1 LHMTSDRG
9 PQFVSELWSC
19 MSKLLGTD
27 LHPTTSY
34 HPQANGLIERNHRDL
49 KASLKCRLSGPNW
62 IDELPWVLLGLRT
75 APKEDLRSSSAELV
89 YGSPLT
95 VPGDFFP
102 DSSPR
107 SAPQHLKQQR
117 DRVGNLRPIP
127 TTTHGGD
134 NITSHVPS
142 ALNQAKFVFV
152 RHDARRTPLQTP
164 YDGPFE
170 VIERTPKYFTLQ
182 LGNLKDN
189 ISIDRL
195 KPAYLDQSQPPQ
207 VAQPPRRGR
216 PPKKPEDRANDVP
229 ETPVPEVPETP
240 VPEVPEVQQE
250 AVQAQSAP
258 DKPSY
263 ADIVTRRGRISRP
276 PRRYRE

>member
-1 LHMTSDRG
+1 
-9 PQFVSELWSC
+9 

-134 NITSHVPS
+134 NITTHVPS
-142 ALNQAKFVFV
+142 ALKQAKFVFV

-182 LGNLKDN
+182 LGNLKDK

-207 VAQPPRRGR
+207 VAQPPLRGR
-216 PPKKPEDRANDVP
+216 PPKKKNNVP

-240 VPEVPEVQQE
+240 VPGVPETPVPEVQQE

-258 DKPSY
+258 DRPSY

-276 PRRYRE
+276 PRRYLE

>member
-1 LHMTSDRG
+1 
-9 PQFVSELWSC
+9 

-49 KASLKCRLSGPNW
+49 KASLKCRLS
-62 IDELPWVLLGLRT
+62 LLGLRT
-75 APKEDLRSSSAELV
+75 APKEDLRSSSDELV

-107 SAPQHLKQQR
+107 SAPQHLRQQR

-134 NITSHVPS
+134 NVTSHVPS
-142 ALNQAKFVFV
+142 ALSQAKFVFV

-216 PPKKPEDRANDVP
+216 PPKKPEDQAN
-229 ETPVPEVPETP
+229 EVPETP
-240 VPEVPEVQQE
+240 EVPEVPEVQQE
-250 AVQAQSAP
+250 EVQARPVP
-258 DKPSY
+258 DRPSY

-276 PRRYRE
+276 PRRYLQ

>member
-1 LHMTSDRG
+1 M
-9 PQFVSELWSC
+9 
-19 MSKLLGTD
+19 
-27 LHPTTSY
+27 
-34 HPQANGLIERNHRDL
+34 
-49 KASLKCRLSGPNW
+49 
-62 IDELPWVLLGLRT
+62 
-75 APKEDLRSSSAELV
+75 SSAELV

-102 DSSPR
+102 DSTPR
-107 SAPQHLKQQR
+107 SAPQQLKQQQE
-117 DRVGNLRPIP
+117 RVGNLRPIP
-127 TTTHGGD
+127 TTVHGR
-134 NITSHVPS
+134 NSITSHVLS

-182 LGNLKDN
+182 LGDKRDK

-207 VAQPPRRGR
+207 AALPPRRGR
-216 PPKKPEDRANDVP
+216 PPKKPNNVP
-229 ETPVPEVPETP
+229 ETPEVPEVT
-240 VPEVPEVQQE
+240 EVQQE
-250 AVQAQSAP
+250 AVQQEVIQARTVP
-258 DKPSY
+258 DKPSF

-276 PRRYRE
+276 TRCYL